1 MTKLNHTKAKWDIAR
16 FFCYALLTSC
26 LFSRG
31 VFMLY
36 LTHKGLTVAQVG
48 LYQMLVQLSMSPP
61 VQSATRWEKFIPF
74 KSGHCC
80 CCSIAFS

>member
-1 MTKLNHTKAKWDIAR
+1 MTKLNHIKAKWDIAR

-48 LYQMLVQLSMSPP
+48 LYQMLVQLSMFLLEVP
-61 VQSATRWEKFIPF
+61 T
-74 KSGHCC
+74 G
-80 CCSIAFS
+80 